1 MMYALIAISR
11 KGKDS
16 IILDCSADE
25 NDTESWNK
33 EFNSVGGYT
42 PNELGIIVPEKNG
55 IFVWQ
60 GKVVYNQHYNEDG
73 SVLINDEDPEW
84 QGIWRLATFNEVK
97 RFIRGQHIWKVEI
110 GSRNKIKSE

>member
-25 NDTESWNK
+25 DDTESWAR
-33 EFNSVGGYT
+33 EFDSVGAFS
-42 PNELGIIVPEKNG
+42 PSDLGIIVPEKNG

-60 GKVVYNQHYNEDG
+60 GKVIYTPEHAWGTDKDPG
-73 SVLINDEDPEW
+73 PEW
-84 QGIWRLATFNEVK
+84 QGVWRLATFNELK